1 MSTTPVSDPAIK
13 KDGCEVDN
21 WSTRKI
27 KGRSYDM
34 IATFSMQLI
43 VLIKVLDIYITISPE
58 LSLFSLVIRSLSIK
72 LINHSKIPGRSEVQM
87 NTIFKNFA
95 SMTPNDLN
103 LLFSLSLF
111 FNHYNTI
118 QYSLMFF
125 V

>member
-1 MSTTPVSDPAIK
+1 
-13 KDGCEVDN
+13 
-21 WSTRKI
+21 
-27 KGRSYDM
+27 M
-34 IATFSMQLI
+34 IVTFSMQLI